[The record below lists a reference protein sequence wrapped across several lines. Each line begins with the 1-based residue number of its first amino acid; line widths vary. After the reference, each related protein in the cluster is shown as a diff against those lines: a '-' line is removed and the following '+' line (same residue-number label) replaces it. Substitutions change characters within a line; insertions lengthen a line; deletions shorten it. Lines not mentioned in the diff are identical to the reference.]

1 MAATVSALSPASC
14 HRRRQRGTTLLEALI
29 TVLVLGLAGL
39 AYAALQVRGV
49 SSNASAA
56 WRSQATVLAAEGQF
70 TDAMPEILIGR
81 VDGPVGQ
88 AFANMMAQSKGH
100 TAMFAIRA
108 CNQLVRPATITV
120 PKVTL
125 KDMANVDLFG
135 GVVQSATA
143 DAVVD
148 CLIDGTIPKALANEL
163 CIISLVWIDPR
174 CAKDPNLDK
183 KDMYRTN
190 YEATKLAIKRALAN
204 EPSVDELIA
213 NRHKIKHDMDDWS

>member
-1 MAATVSALSPASC
+1 MSTNYVF
-14 HRRRQRGTTLLEALI
+14 H
-29 TVLVLGLAGL
+29 AGE
-39 AYAALQVRGV
+39 
-49 SSNASAA
+49 
-56 WRSQATVLAAEGQF
+56 ATVLAADGQF

-81 VDGPVGQ
+81 TDGPVGQ

-125 KDMANVDLFG
+125 KDMANIDLFG

-143 DAVVD
+143 DAVLD
-148 CLIDGTIPKALANEL
+148 CVIEGIIPKALVDEL

-174 CAKDPNLDK
+174 CAKDPNLSK

-190 YEATKLAIKRALAN
+190 YEATKLAIKRALNN
-204 EPSVDELIA
+204 EPTIDELIA
-213 NRHKIKHDMDDWS
+213 NRQRIKHDMDDWS

>member
-1 MAATVSALSPASC
+1 MSKNYVF
-14 HRRRQRGTTLLEALI
+14 H
-29 TVLVLGLAGL
+29 AGE
-39 AYAALQVRGV
+39 
-49 SSNASAA
+49 
-56 WRSQATVLAAEGQF
+56 ATVLAAEGQF

-81 VDGPVGQ
+81 TDGPVGQ

-108 CNQLVRPATITV
+108 CNQMVRPVTITV

-125 KDMANVDLFG
+125 KDSANIELFG

-143 DAVVD
+143 DAVLD
-148 CLIDGTIPKALANEL
+148 CVIEGIIPRALADDL

-190 YEATKLAIKRALAN
+190 YEATKLALKRALNN
-204 EPSVDELIA
+204 EPSFDELIA
-213 NRHKIKHDMDDWS
+213 NRNTIRHDMDDWS

>member
-1 MAATVSALSPASC
+1 MSKTYTF
-14 HRRRQRGTTLLEALI
+14 H
-29 TVLVLGLAGL
+29 AGE
-39 AYAALQVRGV
+39 
-49 SSNASAA
+49 
-56 WRSQATVLAAEGQF
+56 ATVLAKDGQF

-81 VDGPVGQ
+81 TDGPVGQ

-125 KDMANVDLFG
+125 KNMANIDLFG

-143 DAVVD
+143 DAV
-148 CLIDGTIPKALANEL
+148 IDSVIEGVIPKDVANEL

-174 CAKDPNLDK
+174 CATDPNLDK
-183 KDMYRTN
+183 RDMYRTN
-190 YEATKLAIKRALAN
+190 YEATKLAIKRALN
-204 EPSVDELIA
+204 DEPSIDELIA

>member
-1 MAATVSALSPASC
+1 MSGKYTFHAGEATVF
-14 HRRRQRGTTLLEALI
+14 
-29 TVLVLGLAGL
+29 
-39 AYAALQVRGV
+39 AAPG
-49 SSNASAA
+49 
-56 WRSQATVLAAEGQF
+56 QA

-108 CNQLVRPATITV
+108 CNQLVRPVTMLV

-125 KDMANVDLFG
+125 KDMATIELFG

-143 DAVVD
+143 DAVID
-148 CLIDGTIPKALANEL
+148 CVIEGLIPKEMADEL
-163 CIISLVWIDPR
+163 CIVSLVWIDPR
-174 CAKDPNLDK
+174 CASDPNLDK

-190 YEATKLAIKRALAN
+190 YEATKLALRRALTG
-204 EPSVDELIA
+204 EPTIDELIA
-213 NRHKIKHDMDDWS
+213 NRHAIKHDMDDWS

>member
-1 MAATVSALSPASC
+1 MN
-14 HRRRQRGTTLLEALI
+14 
-29 TVLVLGLAGL
+29 
-39 AYAALQVRGV
+39 
-49 SSNASAA
+49 SSNNYIFHAGE
-56 WRSQATVLAAEGQF
+56 ATVLAREGQA

-81 VDGPVGQ
+81 TNGPVGA

-108 CNQLVRPATITV
+108 CNQMVRPATICV

-125 KDMANVDLFG
+125 KDAANIDLFG

-143 DAVVD
+143 DAVLECV
-148 CLIDGTIPKALANEL
+148 IEGVIPQQLVNEL

-174 CAKDPNLDK
+174 CAKDEQLDK

-190 YEATKLAIKRALAN
+190 YEATKLAIRRALAN
-204 EPSVDELIA
+204 EPSIEELIA
-213 NRHKIKHDMDDWS
+213 NRRTIKHDMDDWS

>member
-1 MAATVSALSPASC
+1 M
-14 HRRRQRGTTLLEALI
+14 
-29 TVLVLGLAGL
+29 
-39 AYAALQVRGV
+39 
-49 SSNASAA
+49 SSDYLFHTGE
-56 WRSQATVLAAEGQF
+56 ATVLAREGQF

-81 VDGPVGQ
+81 TSGPVGQ

-108 CNQLVRPATITV
+108 CNQLVRPSTIVV

-125 KDMANVDLFG
+125 KDVANIDLYG

-148 CLIDGTIPKALANEL
+148 CVIEGVIPKGIVNEL

-190 YEATKLAIKRALAN
+190 YEATKLAIRRALNN
-204 EPSVDELIA
+204 EPSIEELIA
-213 NRHKIKHDMDDWS
+213 NRHTIKHDMDDWS

>member
-1 MAATVSALSPASC
+1 MPNDYLFHAGEATVFA
-14 HRRRQRGTTLLEALI
+14 R
-29 TVLVLGLAGL
+29 
-39 AYAALQVRGV
+39 
-49 SSNASAA
+49 
-56 WRSQATVLAAEGQF
+56 EGQF

-81 VDGPVGQ
+81 THGPVGQ
-88 AFANMMAQSKGH
+88 AFANLMAQSKGH
-100 TAMFAIRA
+100 TAMFVIRA
-108 CNQLVRPATITV
+108 CNQLVRPATIMV

-125 KDMANVDLFG
+125 KDSANIELFG

-148 CLIDGTIPKALANEL
+148 CLIEGVIPKDIANEL

-174 CAKDPNLDK
+174 CAKDTQLDK

-190 YEATKLAIKRALAN
+190 HEATRLAIRRALNN
-204 EPSVDELIA
+204 EPSVEELIA